1 MSIFKECDI
10 RGVYGENLDE
20 ENAYLI
26 GRAVGSLLSGK
37 SIVVGGDVRISTP
50 ALTDRL
56 IDGLF
61 QSGAEVINIGTVPT
75 PLVYFGKSVLKAAG
89 AVMVTASHNP
99 AEYNGFKITLGEIP
113 VSPENL
119 KELEKKIEKKDFI
132 DLKGSV
138 REYSIEKEYENFVL
152 PLIQPQRKLKVVI
165 DAGNGAMSE
174 LAPDIFSKAGHEV
187 LELFCSFDGR
197 FPNRG
202 PNPAVY
208 GNLDLLQEKVVDEEA
223 DIGIAFDGDGDRVVF
238 VDNLGRFCESERS
251 FVILIKDYLAKEKS
265 SVVYDGKSSSVV
277 KKSIESA
284 GSRAI
289 MERSGHAFIKKT
301 FLENNSI
308 LAGEISGHF
317 FFREFGFDD
326 GLFAALKMT
335 RILSGTRETMA
346 QMIDEI
352 EKTAITPDLRIAM
365 NEDSVSRIMDYLSGL
380 EETYPVSRLDGIRIE
395 FPDGWLLVRKSVTEP
410 CITVRLEAGSRDS
423 VIEIS
428 NRVFGDEYPEI
439 HQVLIQSL

>member
-289 MERSGHAFIKKT
+289 MERS
-301 FLENNSI
+301 
-308 LAGEISGHF
+308 
-317 FFREFGFDD
+317 
-326 GLFAALKMT
+326 
-335 RILSGTRETMA
+335 
-346 QMIDEI
+346 
-352 EKTAITPDLRIAM
+352 
-365 NEDSVSRIMDYLSGL
+365 
-380 EETYPVSRLDGIRIE
+380 
-395 FPDGWLLVRKSVTEP
+395 
-410 CITVRLEAGSRDS
+410 
-423 VIEIS
+423 
-428 NRVFGDEYPEI
+428 
-439 HQVLIQSL
+439 